1 MFYKVM
7 TVIALLW
14 GATAVAFI
22 TDFGESFKKVN
33 VTVLADGK
41 LLRSK
46 SNGRIQ
52 TCSKVDLDII
62 KEKYSITDCGPWET
76 PK

>member
-7 TVIALLW
+7 TIIALLW

-22 TDFGESFKKVN
+22 TDFGESFKKVT
-33 VTVLADGK
+33 VTVFADGK

-62 KEKYSITDCGPWET
+62 KEKY
-76 PK
+76 